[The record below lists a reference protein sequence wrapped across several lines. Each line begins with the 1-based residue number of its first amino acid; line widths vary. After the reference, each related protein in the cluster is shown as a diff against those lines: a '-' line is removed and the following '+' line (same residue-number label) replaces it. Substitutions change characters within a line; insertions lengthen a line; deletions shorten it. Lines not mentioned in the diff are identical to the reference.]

1 MSDIKNLG
9 EAVTM
14 LSSNEVGLL
23 SLFDE
28 LRIKLLV
35 AAQHGKPADRYAAA

>member
-1 MSDIKNLG
+1 MSDFKNLG

-23 SLFDE
+23 SQFDA
-28 LRIKLLV
+28 LRIKLLI